1 MNKTVKLIIEI
12 VLTLSLMLTSFF
24 VVARHFAKPESFAE
38 EVAYLD
44 EKRVSVLE
52 LAGASTT
59 ASLAIT
65 ALPGDLAT
73 PIAEKITDLSS
84 CFLLIVGAVILEKY
98 LLTVASYAAFRIL
111 IPLACVIL
119 LLYFIGRNELYK
131 KAAVKLLS
139 FSLSIALLIP
149 VSIKVSQMIEATYDT
164 VSENTVEAIIHTT
177 EEMTVTEPK
186 TEAAPD
192 GEQSWWESIWQ
203 EAKSTVD
210 KVTNSVVAV
219 PEKLSE
225 LCNRFIEAIAVLIIT
240 SCAIPVLVL
249 LGFLWLIKLFLG
261 LEISPAAF
269 RIRAA
274 EKPEEES
281 YEEE

>member
-1 MNKTVKLIIEI
+1 MKKTIILAIEI
-12 VLTLSLMLTSFF
+12 TLTVCLMLLSFF
-24 VVARHFAKPESFAE
+24 VFSKHFSKPESFAE
-38 EVAYLD
+38 EVEYLD
-44 EKRVSVLE
+44 EKRGSVLE

-84 CFLLIVGAVILEKY
+84 YFLLIVGAVILEKY
-98 LLTVASYAAFRIL
+98 LLTVASYAAFRFL
-111 IPLACVIL
+111 IPLGCLVL
-119 LLYFIGRNELYK
+119 LLYFIGRNELYRN
-131 KAAVKLLS
+131 AAVKLLS
-139 FSLSIALLIP
+139 FALAIALLIP
-149 VSIKVSQMIEATYDT
+149 VSIKVSQLIEATYETVTEDT
-164 VSENTVEAIIHTT
+164 VDDIIQTT
-177 EEMTVTEPK
+177 EEMTVTE
-186 TEAAPD
+186 THV
-192 GEQSWWESIWQ
+192 EQVPAEEWSWWESIWQ

-210 KVTNSVVAV
+210 KVTDTVVAV

-261 LEISPAAF
+261 MEIQPSAF

-274 EKPEEES
+274 NKEEKTHREE
-281 YEEE
+281 